1 MDDYEK
7 KNWSDQKPRKYGSM
21 TQEEYVEERLNQFR
35 AWYDVKAS
43 KAKKTY
49 LWMRT
54 TTVAGGATV
63 PVLVNLK
70 VENFDIYIDV
80 ITTLVSL
87 LVIVFV
93 SLESVF
99 HFREQWKNYRATEQ
113 LLAKEYFNYVT
124 AEGYYR
130 GKEEKGAFLDFV
142 DRVENAIASENAS
155 TLNVMTTVSEQ
166 KAQGSTQPVNVSN
179 KPNES

>member
-1 MDDYEK
+1 MDNYEK
-7 KNWSDQKPRKYGSM
+7 KNWSDQTPRKFGTM
-21 TQEEYVEERLNQFR
+21 TQEEYIEERLNQFR

-43 KAKKTY
+43 SAKKVY
-49 LWMRT
+49 LRMRT
-54 TTVAGGATV
+54 VTVVGGAAV

-70 VENFDIYIDV
+70 FDTFNINL

-87 LVIVFV
+87 LVVVLV

-124 AEGYYR
+124 AEGAYR
-130 GKEEKGAFLDFV
+130 NKVEADAFLDFV

-166 KAQGSTQPVNVSN
+166 KAQEPLQRKTKNNG
-179 KPNES
+179 EG